1 MKVFGLRGK
10 LLLAF
15 VFMALLTILCAAT
28 AIYSAGRSISL
39 FDNVAATTLPSL
51 RFAERVARQSERA
64 MAQIVALAAAQSE
77 DERQD
82 LDRRWAVIEKDLA
95 ETLDE
100 ADGLGAF
107 STEIGILAINID
119 RLKELRERLDT
130 TVKDHL
136 AATFEQ
142 KARRRAF
149 LATQQKFQDILEP
162 VITIARRLKSGN
174 APILDQ
180 DARLMINPALIEP
193 AAGPVREDRLGHLLQ
208 LQQMNS
214 DIANILLSVEQ
225 EDRPQHLKLAVIR
238 ARSHHER
245 VQALLPSLDEGLS
258 GYLAELSDEIL
269 DFGSGDKGLPALR
282 QRILASKKR
291 VGKIRASALIL
302 AQQVEDVIGHLVRES
317 SGAFDRDEEG
327 FRQAQYQMLLLVL
340 AAAASSVLVTLGIGA
355 FYLQR
360 QLVQPIVTL
369 ADAIKSFEHGAVMAD
384 GLGRGRDEIGEL
396 GRAFIDMARER
407 QRAEVDLADRN
418 QLLATTNDQLEHAN
432 AELERSNRELDSFA
446 YIAAHDLKEP
456 LRAMRNHATFLQEDH
471 REHLGDDGKKRLDRL
486 IDLGQRMDQL
496 ISDLLYYA
504 RLGRGEQ
511 ASEPVDLN
519 DLISDIEARL
529 VDTLEAQSAVIIRN
543 EDLPRIIGN
552 RAQIT
557 ALFQNLIVNGVKY
570 NDAEDKRIEIGLET
584 RQGEDAGDVLIYV
597 RDNGIGIEEKFHQE
611 VFKIFKR
618 LKSEKAY
625 GAGTGAGLSFVKKI
639 VDNHGGRIW
648 LESDVGA
655 GTTFFF
661 TLKRA
666 A

>member
-1 MKVFGLRGK
+1 MRVFGLRGK

-15 VFMALLTILCAAT
+15 MFMALLTILCAAT

-39 FDNVAATTLPSL
+39 FADVAAKTLPSL
-51 RFAERVARQSERA
+51 RFAERLARQSEKA

-77 DERQD
+77 NERQD
-82 LDRRWAVIEKDLA
+82 LDRRWTLIEQDLA
-95 ETLDE
+95 KTLDD
-100 ADGLGAF
+100 ANGLGAF

-119 RLKELRERLDT
+119 RLKELRQRLDT
-130 TVKDHL
+130 TVRDLL
-136 AATFEQ
+136 AISSDQRT
-142 KARRRAF
+142 RRRAF
-149 LATQQKFQDILEP
+149 LSTHQKFQDILEP
-162 VITIARRLKSGN
+162 VITIARRVRLGH
-174 APILDQ
+174 APISDR

-193 AAGPVREDRLGHLLQ
+193 AAGPVQGDRLGHLLQ

-214 DIANILLSVEQ
+214 DLANILLSVEQ

-245 VQALLPSLDEGLS
+245 VQALLPSLEEGLS
-258 GYLAELSDEIL
+258 GYLAELNDQIL
-269 DFGSGDKGLPALR
+269 DFGSGDQGLPALR
-282 QRILASKKR
+282 QRLLASEKR
-291 VGKIRASALIL
+291 VVKIRASALLL
-302 AQQVEDVIGHLVRES
+302 AQQVEDVIGHLVQET

-384 GLGRGRDEIGEL
+384 GLGQGKDEIGEL
-396 GRAFIDMARER
+396 GRAFVDMTKER
-407 QRAEVDLADRN
+407 QRAEVDLAERN
-418 QLLATTNDQLEHAN
+418 ELLATANDQLEHAN
-432 AELERSNRELDSFA
+432 VELERSNRELDSFA

-456 LRAMRNHATFLQEDH
+456 LRAIRNHAAFLQEDH
-471 REHLGDDGKKRLDRL
+471 GEHLGDDGKKRLDRL
-486 IDLGQRMDQL
+486 IDLGQRMDRL

-511 ASEPVDLN
+511 ASEPVDLSA
-519 DLISDIEARL
+519 LINDIEAHL
-529 VDTLEAQSAVIIRN
+529 ADMLEAQNAVIIRN
-543 EDLPRIIGN
+543 EGLPRVIGN
-552 RAQIT
+552 RAQLT

-570 NDAEDKRIEIGLET
+570 NDALEKRIEIGLET
-584 RQGEDAGDVLIYV
+584 GAGEDANDVLIYV
-597 RDNGIGIEEKFHQE
+597 RDNGIGIEDKFHQD

-625 GAGTGAGLSFVKKI
+625 GAGTGAGLSFVQKI